1 MDPKF
6 HKFLYIIAFFA
17 LVIAIITIYEGMSEI
32 NKFFNER
39 IKSEIKKFFL
49 VLLFCL

>member
-1 MDPKF
+1 MLNIKFSLYNKFVDPKF
-6 HKFLYIIAFFA
+6 YKFLYIIAFFA

-39 IKSEIKKFFL
+39 IKI
-49 VLLFCL
+49 

>member
-1 MDPKF
+1 MTLKPNSRFSRILKPA
-6 HKFLYIIAFFA
+6 IAFFA

-39 IKSEIKKFFL
+39 IKI
-49 VLLFCL
+49 

>member
-6 HKFLYIIAFFA
+6 YKFLYIIAFFA

-32 NKFFNER
+32 NKFLMKELN
-39 IKSEIKKFFL
+39 
-49 VLLFCL
+49 